1 MVPIL
6 TPAETLARLQNRD
19 NASAAAVEVV
29 GPILDDVRARGD
41 SALREWAQ
49 KLDGLGSAP
58 LRVESNC
65 RSEALTQITPDLRS
79 ALQAAAKN
87 IRSFAEFQMPVE
99 KETELSPGLRV
110 GQVIRPLETIGAYV
124 PGGAYPLP
132 STLLMTVI
140 PAQVAGVKNICVANP
155 RPAKE
160 TLAAAEVLG
169 VENFFRVGGAQ
180 AIAAFAFGTETVP
193 KVDRIVGPGNVYV
206 AAAKRLLAG
215 EVAIDSI
222 AGPSEVVIVADE
234 GDANYI
240 AADMLAQAE
249 HDADASS
256 IFITTNRELA
266 EKVQTGLSDRLETL
280 STKEIAGQSLRH
292 NGAIVLTGS
301 ISASMDLVNQIAP
314 EHLCLYDP
322 TLVGQVL
329 NAGSIFL
336 GPNSTESLGDYAT
349 GPNHVLPTGGSARSR
364 GGLSV
369 TDFVKVITFQQVDER
384 ALRELAGTVTTLAR
398 AEGLEAHA
406 RAVEA
411 RL

>member
-6 TPAETLARLQNRD
+6 SPAEALLRLGNRD
-19 NASAAAVEVV
+19 NASSAAIEVV
-29 GPILDDVRARGD
+29 GPILDDIRKRGD
-41 SALREWAQ
+41 AALTEWAQ
-49 KLDGLGSAP
+49 KLDGLGPAS
-58 LRVESNC
+58 LRVERNLMQEAFAGVSNEL
-65 RSEALTQITPDLRS
+65 RLALET
-79 ALQAAAKN
+79 AASN
-87 IRSFAEFQMPVE
+87 IRGFAQFQMPVD

-155 RPAKE
+155 RPANE
-160 TLAAAEVLG
+160 TLAAGGLLG

-180 AIAAFAFGTETVP
+180 AIAAFAFGTEKVP

-222 AGPSEVVIVADE
+222 AGPSEVVIVAEE
-234 GDANYI
+234 GDPNYI

-256 IFITTNRELA
+256 IFITTNRALA
-266 EKVQTGLSDRLETL
+266 EEVQRALTEQLETL
-280 STKEIAGQSLRH
+280 STNDIAELSLRQ
-292 NGAIVLTGS
+292 NGSVVLTDS
-301 ISASMDLVNQIAP
+301 VSQSMDLVNQIAP

-322 TLVGQVL
+322 TLIGQVV

-336 GPNSTESLGDYAT
+336 GPRSTESLGDYAT

-369 TDFVKVITFQQVDER
+369 MDFVKVITFQQVEDV
-384 ALRELAGTVTTLAR
+384 ALRRLAGTVTTLAR

>member
-6 TPAETLARLQNRD
+6 TPGEALLRLQGRED
-19 NASAAAVEVV
+19 ASLAAFDVV
-29 GPILDDVRARGD
+29 GPIIEDVRRRGD
-41 SALREWAQ
+41 AALVEWAQ
-49 KLDGLGSAP
+49 KLDGLGQYPVQVATGDMAT
-58 LRVESNC
+58 
-65 RSEALTQITPDLRS
+65 ALADVSKELRS
-79 ALQAAAKN
+79 ALETAAGN
-87 IRSFAEFQMPVE
+87 IRRFAEFQMPVD
-99 KETELSPGLRV
+99 KEIELQPGLRV

-140 PAQVAGVKNICVANP
+140 PAQVAGVRNICVTNP

-160 TLAAAEVLG
+160 TLAAGGLLG
-169 VENFFRVGGAQ
+169 VDRFFRIGGAQ
-180 AIAAFAFGTETVP
+180 AVAAFAFGTETVP

-222 AGPSEVVIVADE
+222 AGPSEVVIAADD
-234 GDANYI
+234 GDPNWI

-256 IFITTNRELA
+256 IFITTSRTLGEQVQMALA
-266 EKVQTGLSDRLETL
+266 SQLATL
-280 STKEIAGQSLRH
+280 PTRAIAESSLRH
-292 NGAIVLTGS
+292 NGAIIVTS
-301 ISASMDLVNQIAP
+301 STAESMQIVNQIAP
-314 EHLCLYDP
+314 EHLCLYDSS
-322 TLVGQVL
+322 LISSVQ

-336 GPNSTESLGDYAT
+336 GPRSTESLGDYAT
-349 GPNHVLPTGGSARSR
+349 GPNHVLPTGGHARSR

-369 TDFVKVITFQQVDER
+369 MDFIKVITFQQVEES
-384 ALRELAGTVTTLAR
+384 ALVMLAPTVATLAR